1 MSSSGT
7 SFGLLLIR
15 LALGTIFIA
24 HGGQKVFGWWGGHGL
39 EEFVKMMTNI
49 GFPAYM
55 GYLAAFTELAGGV
68 AVMIGLLTRLAGLG
82 LAIVMGVAIWRVH
95 LPNGFFMNWFNEA
108 GKGHGMEY
116 SLALLAMALCLLF
129 AGAGSISM
137 DCACRRKKSH
147 RSTTFGSSETH

>member
-15 LALGTIFIA
+15 LALGSVFIA

-55 GYLAAFTELAGGV
+55 GYLAAFTELAGGI
-68 AVMIGLLTRLAGLG
+68 AVTIGLLTRLAGLG

-108 GKGHGMEY
+108 GRGHGVEY

-129 AGAGSISM
+129 AGAGEISF
-137 DCACRRKKSH
+137 DSALRNKKIH
-147 RSTTFGSSETH
+147 RSKTFSSQNNN